1 VLGNPR
7 NSPKAAISR
16 HRLPAPGGRGRGQ
29 AIIPRCRG
37 GGGVGDYGSVACVWN
52 RGGGAR
58 GMVEEGGVLTVSGG
72 ERGDRVLGAFG
83 IRWSGRETQ

>member
-1 VLGNPR
+1 
-7 NSPKAAISR
+7 
-16 HRLPAPGGRGRGQ
+16 
-29 AIIPRCRG
+29 
-37 GGGVGDYGSVACVWN
+37 VGDYGSVACVWN